1 MGTMAMSKT
10 CSICAKPVKSRDL
23 CAAHL
28 HRLVRHG
35 DPLGGGIRN
44 GEAGRFYRDVVLQNK
59 DDACLLWPYSRRNG
73 YGQLYKDG
81 RTHVVSRLAC
91 QDVYGLPPTPTH
103 EAAHSCGNGHLGCVN
118 PKHLSWKTPVE
129 NHADKL
135 IHGTRS
141 RGEKHGAAKLTE
153 ADVVQIR
160 SMRGTRSLR
169 EIAAQFGV
177 SRSAVSQIHLGNNW
191 GHTA

>member
-1 MGTMAMSKT
+1 MSKT
-10 CSICAKPVKSRDL
+10 CSICAKPVKARGW

-28 HRLVRHG
+28 HRWERHG
-35 DPLGGGIRN
+35 DPLGGGTAT
-44 GEAGRFYRDVVLQNK
+44 GEPGRFYRDVVLQNK
-59 DDACLLWPYSRRNG
+59 GDDCLLWPYSRRSG

-81 RTHVVSRLAC
+81 RNHVVSRLAC
-91 QDVYGLPPTPTH
+91 EDVYGPPPTPHH
-103 EAAHSCGNGHLGCVN
+103 EAAHSCGNGSLGCVN
-118 PKHLSWKTPVE
+118 PRHLAWKTPVE

-135 IHGTRS
+135 VHGTRS

-169 EIAAQFGV
+169 EIATQFGV
-177 SRSAVSQIHLGNNW
+177 SRSAVSLIHLGKNW
-191 GHTA
+191 GHAT